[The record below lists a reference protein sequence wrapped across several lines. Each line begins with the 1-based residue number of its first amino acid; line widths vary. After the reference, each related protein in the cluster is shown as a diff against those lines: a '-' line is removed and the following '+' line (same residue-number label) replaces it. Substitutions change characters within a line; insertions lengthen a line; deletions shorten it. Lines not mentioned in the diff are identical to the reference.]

1 VICPET
7 PTGTKNSDFAENGA
21 AAPTLQNK
29 LPSPAHTGEILR
41 LAMGPFSG
49 GRTPQKGS
57 KSNSPL
63 TRNADSAP
71 PPMLTQKGIFFIL
84 IIPKAALGFDLRQ
97 LSHT

>member
-41 LAMGPFSG
+41 LETFWSIHEKSG
-49 GRTPQKGS
+49 NGG
-57 KSNSPL
+57 L
-63 TRNADSAP
+63 
-71 PPMLTQKGIFFIL
+71 G
-84 IIPKAALGFDLRQ
+84 ALGYLVGTTTVKE
-97 LSHT
+97 LVSN